1 MDKNPVLISPVIV
14 IAHRNFSFPRDE
26 IGHWEGGIPA
36 AQRERNFF
44 ELVIAR
50 RPDVIVVDLT
60 DDGGGGLE
68 TIKKIRGRT
77 RIPIVVVH
85 RPEDP
90 ALENYRPAGASD
102 SIAAPL
108 EMVELNRTI
117 RRVLKQIDTPHPPA
131 RFEGSKY
138 RFSDVIFEPDG
149 NSLRNSRGESAKL
162 TTLENYALFH
172 LVSNARQVCGRDK
185 IADILYGKDKP
196 VSARAIDVVIN
207 RLRKKLAAISGRDG
221 ESLLKTEFRRGYV
234 FVSDVVEVTPE
245 VAA

>member
-1 MDKNPVLISPVIV
+1 VFVSPTILIT
-14 IAHRNFSFPRDE
+14 HKNFSFPRDE
-26 IGHWEGGIPA
+26 AGHFEGRISV

-44 ELVIAR
+44 ELVVAR

-60 DDGGGGLE
+60 DGGGGGGLE

-90 ALENYRPAGASD
+90 ALKSYRPAGAAD
-102 SIAAPL
+102 NIAAPL
-108 EMVELNRTI
+108 DMGEFSRTI
-117 RRVLKQIDTPHPPA
+117 RRVLKQVENPHPPA

-138 RFSDVIFEPDG
+138 RFGDVLFEPDG
-149 NSLRNSRGESAKL
+149 NSLRNGSGECAKL

-172 LVSNARQVCGRDK
+172 LVANARQVCSRDR

-207 RLRKKLAAISGRDG
+207 RLRKKLDTISGRDG

-234 FVSDVVEVTPE
+234 FVANVVDLTPE